1 MPLPETATQ
10 RESMLESFPWDYFAS
25 HSESTGD
32 AVVRWIYSHFAGRAY
47 QGFVQEGRGLLVG
60 PFLTGGD
67 KNVIT
72 SAELIQRRH
81 ASATVGMTIVYVT
94 VDHPSFE
101 NTIPDAR
108 LREQLRAAA
117 ERYDPDLECLIL
129 LLASNV
135 PHLARIVGAFPN
147 APEASPRASYE
158 SARKASRKLN

>member
-1 MPLPETATQ
+1 MPVFEATAQ
-10 RESMLESFPWDYFAS
+10 KESMLESFPWDYFTS
-25 HSESTGD
+25 HSETAGD

-60 PFLTGGD
+60 PFLTGDD

-72 SAELIQRRH
+72 SAELIQRQK
-81 ASATVGMTIVYVT
+81 AGATVGMTIVYVT

-117 ERYDPDLECLIL
+117 ERYDPELECVIL

-158 SARKASRKLN
+158 SARQASRKLN